1 MKLAL
6 VKNLNNTETLAKD
19 IISCTGKVLLKKG
32 ILLSTNI
39 VNKLVSQGIFF
50 VYIKADELDDISSNE
65 DKLIDLK
72 KSTLESI
79 PNMFNDLITCNEKSL
94 NYSLGIVDDLVSHIQ
109 SDNSMSLNLYEVK
122 TYDNYTYIHSVDT
135 SIMSI
140 FLGSNMNLSTQDL
153 RSLAISSMF
162 HDIGKTKISNKI
174 VNKPEKLTR
183 NEFDQMKLHPFFGK
197 EILSKVS
204 SIPQSVI
211 DGVAQHHEKF
221 DGTGY
226 PFNMKSNNICL
237 LARIISICDVFTAIT
252 ADRVYRKK
260 FNPKEA
266 YEYILSQ
273 SYSSFDPDIV
283 QVFKNTFAIYP
294 IGCHV
299 LLSNGLKGY
308 IVRQNQQLPDRP
320 VIRIFTDKY
329 ENKIPIYDLDL
340 KTNLNI
346 TVVNT
351 IN

>member
-1 MKLAL
+1 MKLTL
-6 VKNLNNTETLAKD
+6 IKNLNNTETLAKD
-19 IISCTGKVLLKKG
+19 IISCNGKVLLKKG

-50 VYIKADELDDISSNE
+50 VYIQADELDDINLDE

-79 PNMFNDLITCNEKSL
+79 PNMFNDFITCNEKSL
-94 NYSLGIVDDLVSHIQ
+94 NHSLNIIDDLIAYIQ
-109 SDNSMSLNLYEVK
+109 SDNSINLNLYEVK
-122 TYDNYTYIHSVDT
+122 TYDNYTYVHSVDT
-135 SIMSI
+135 CIMSI
-140 FLGSNMNLSTQDL
+140 FLGSNMELSDQEL
-153 RSLAISSMF
+153 KKLAISSMF

-174 VNKPEKLTR
+174 VNKPDKLTHD
-183 NEFDQMKLHPFFGK
+183 EYEQMKLHPFLGK
-197 EILSKVS
+197 EIVS
-204 SIPQSVI
+204 RNSSMTQSII
-211 DGVAQHHEKF
+211 DGIAQHHEKF
-221 DGTGY
+221 NGTGY
-226 PFNMKSNNICL
+226 PFNISRTDICL
-237 LARIISICDVFTAIT
+237 FSRIISICDVFTAIT

-273 SYSSFDPDIV
+273 SYFSFDPNIV
-283 QVFKNTFAIYP
+283 QIFKNTFAIYP

-308 IVRQNQQLPDRP
+308 IIRQNQGIPDRP

-329 ENKIPIYDLDL
+329 DNKLSTYDLDL

-346 TVVNT
+346 IIINTVN
-351 IN
+351 